1 MGVGGSS
8 WLDHLGNIWAVIFGD
23 RSHLRVIRDSFE
35 GHLGREV
42 ISRDM
47 SSGSHRG
54 VIGGSSA
61 GHWESWRDHFGV
73 FSAGHRVVIYM
84 GARLGS
90 SGGHR
95 GGHRSNLGMHVLAVE
110 GRVAR
115 VLCLGVDHRFGALMC
130 ICICM

>member
-1 MGVGGSS
+1 MGWGGHHGSIIS
-8 WLDHLGNIWAVIFGD
+8 GMFG
-23 RSHLRVIRDSFE
+23 RSLAIEKSHLRVILDSFE